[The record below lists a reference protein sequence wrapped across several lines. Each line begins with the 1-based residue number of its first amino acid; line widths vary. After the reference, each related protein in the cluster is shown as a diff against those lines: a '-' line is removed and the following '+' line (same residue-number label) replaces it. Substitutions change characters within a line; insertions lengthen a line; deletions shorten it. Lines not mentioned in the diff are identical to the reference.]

1 VQLSQHARW
10 KLTAS
15 FLEDLCPINGIK
27 VEKRGQGME
36 IKGLGFQQTWLVSL
50 SLSLAR
56 SLSFLSLALSLLLS
70 LHSKENTFWVG
81 AADIS
86 GGRDGG

>member
-15 FLEDLCPINGIK
+15 FLEDLCPINGMK

-50 SLSLAR
+50 SLSLSRSLALISLSR
-56 SLSFLSLALSLLLS
+56 SLSFALA
-70 LHSKENTFWVG
+70 TF
-81 AADIS
+81 
-86 GGRDGG
+86 

>member
-1 VQLSQHARW
+1 VQLSQHARS

-15 FLEDLCPINGIK
+15 FLEDLCPINGMK

-50 SLSLAR
+50 SLSRSLALISLSR
-56 SLSFLSLALSLLLS
+56 SLSFALA
-70 LHSKENTFWVG
+70 TF
-81 AADIS
+81 
-86 GGRDGG
+86 